1 MRPSRIKFN
10 RGGYEEHGI
19 ILLGLASV
27 ISAAEDREVRFGETP
42 KPTPE
47 TDVLPGKRNASTRLH
62 SFRRG
67 KLSEAATGMIA
78 ACSKRSVALLISGPR
93 IKSKQKLFENAF
105 TQSNI

>member
-1 MRPSRIKFN
+1 M
-10 RGGYEEHGI
+10 
-19 ILLGLASV
+19 

-67 KLSEAATGMIA
+67 KQDEAATMITL
-78 ACSKRSVALLISGPR
+78 RVNLGPFFEEFD
-93 IKSKQKLFENAF
+93 IKKIADCEGDPRTRLPQSF
-105 TQSNI
+105 TARAMMLVQL